1 MVDALLLELDQRSD
15 YLGTKAIV
23 TIYFGGGSPSILG
36 HDLLQ
41 KIIAHIKANFI
52 VDPNAEISLEANPD
66 DMTSSSLEGW
76 RKLGVN
82 RLSVGVQSFIDERL
96 IAMNRAHSS
105 EESLKCISLAQAAG
119 FDNLSIDLIYGLS
132 GMSEEEWESQ
142 LKRALELNIQHISAY
157 CLTIEPGTVFG
168 KMHERGELTALDEDA
183 AASQF
188 LTMREA
194 TNKAGFDHYEVSN
207 FGLPGFHSKH
217 NSAYWSGEYYLGL
230 GPSAHSF
237 NGKSRQWSVSNN
249 ARYMKSLEAGE
260 LNFEIEAMSSANLF
274 NERVMTGLRTRIGLD
289 ATRLQ
294 ELTGFDIKALSEN
307 QIKRFANQGL
317 MLVEDNRIRLTPSGL
332 LQADGIASEMF
343 IIDQ

>member
-1 MVDALLLELDQRSD
+1 
-15 YLGTKAIV
+15 
-23 TIYFGGGSPSILG
+23 
-36 HDLLQ
+36 
-41 KIIAHIKANFI
+41 
-52 VDPNAEISLEANPD
+52 
-66 DMTSSSLEGW
+66 
-76 RKLGVN
+76 
-82 RLSVGVQSFIDERL
+82 
-96 IAMNRAHSS
+96 
-105 EESLKCISLAQAAG
+105 
-119 FDNLSIDLIYGLS
+119 S

-142 LKRALELNIQHISAY
+142 LKRALELNIQHVSAY

-249 ARYMKSLEAGE
+249 ARYMKSLEAGG
-260 LNFEIEAMSSANLF
+260 LYFEIEAMASAKLV
-274 NERVMTGLRTRIGLD
+274 NERV
-289 ATRLQ
+289 
-294 ELTGFDIKALSEN
+294 
-307 QIKRFANQGL
+307 
-317 MLVEDNRIRLTPSGL
+317 
-332 LQADGIASEMF
+332 
-343 IIDQ
+343 